1 MLAEE
6 LVRDVALR
14 LGAEGIAVMPVK
26 GAFLQRWLYDDPSE
40 RPLTDVDMLVA
51 PGGLELAREIL
62 IRAGYRETGRP
73 SVGAIE
79 LSNPFL
85 LTLDLHPHL
94 FHPTRYRLSTEGLFD
109 RSIADEALFDVTVR
123 IPSPLDA
130 YAHAIGKFGSD
141 HLTAAAVFQLEEIAR
156 IGNRLAESE
165 SDIAAHLSRCGMR
178 RVARYVLQLVC
189 EATNDELSRT
199 VLQTLPADP
208 LGRGIAAL
216 SRTALDRLPAS
227 SRLGAIFAHLLNDT
241 LPRGL
246 RSGLSAMRGTRSTC
260 LTS

>member
-6 LVRDVALR
+6 LVRDVATR
-14 LGAEGIAVMPVK
+14 LGAKSIPVMPLK

-40 RPLTDVDMLVA
+40 RPTTDVDMLVV
-51 PGGLELAREIL
+51 PGELARARAIL
-62 IRAGYRETGRP
+62 VRAGYRETGRP

-94 FHPTRYRLSTEGLFD
+94 FHPTRYRLSTEGLFA
-109 RSIADEALFDVTVR
+109 RSIVDETLFGVPVH
-123 IPSPLDA
+123 IPSPLDV

-156 IGNRLAESE
+156 IGNRLPEAA
-165 SDIAAHLSRCGMR
+165 SDIAAHLSCCGMR
-178 RVARYVLQLVC
+178 RVARYVLRLVC
-189 EATNDELSRT
+189 EATDDELSRT
-199 VLQTLPADP
+199 VLDALPADP
-208 LGRGIAAL
+208 LGGGIAAL
-216 SRTALDRLPAS
+216 SRTALALLPPAS
-227 SRLGAIFAHLLNDT
+227 RTGAIFAHLLNDT

-246 RSGLSAMRGTRSTC
+246 RSGLCAMNSTRSTR
-260 LTS
+260 SRP